1 MNVPRSICLGFEQY
15 SSSLAKIRTDL
26 VHSTRNIND
35 AKDPHTFHLKD
46 VMLGLKK
53 ANGEDED
60 DGTWYLKF
68 FKEDVYILGFGLDL
82 SEQDIWWL
90 LDYRIRQR
98 KYEKTNLGI
107 ENKIVFFDSDSSSEE
122 LEEKYKP
129 RNNLLRAFDVEIVY
143 LSGDS
148 FREKFQRAIGY
159 IRKDLE
165 TKGIL

>member
-90 LDYRIRQR
+90 PDYRIRQK

-107 ENKIVFFDSDSSSEE
+107 ENKIVFLTRIRQAKNLRKNISQETICSGHLTSRLFTCRGTVSGKSS
-122 LEEKYKP
+122 
-129 RNNLLRAFDVEIVY
+129 
-143 LSGDS
+143 
-148 FREKFQRAIGY
+148 
-159 IRKDLE
+159 
-165 TKGIL
+165 KGP